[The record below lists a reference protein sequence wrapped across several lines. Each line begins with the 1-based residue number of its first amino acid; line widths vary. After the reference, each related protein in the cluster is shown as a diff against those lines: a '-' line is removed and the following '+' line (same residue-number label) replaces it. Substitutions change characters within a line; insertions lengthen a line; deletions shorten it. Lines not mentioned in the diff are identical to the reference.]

1 MRSVIEAIRAF
12 EPNFR
17 GARRALINPLFVA
30 LFCALFIAGARAEED
45 AAPVRAQATGFTDQ
59 GYGRLLLTFS
69 EETKAEVQ
77 QSNGILVV
85 SFHRPVEV
93 SVDLLKARL
102 SGYVQAGG
110 PGPPTGG
117 GRLFSFRA

>member
-69 EETKAEVQ
+69 QETKAEVAW
-77 QSNGILVV
+77 SV
-85 SFHRPVEV
+85 SKKSGF
-93 SVDLLKARL
+93 LLQFDIGAL
-102 SGYVQAGG
+102 SSAEDES
-110 PGPPTGG
+110 
-117 GRLFSFRA
+117 RC